1 MIIAV
6 FIATMLIGIGI
17 GLPIA
22 MALLLCAVCTA
33 LAMGG
38 GDANP
43 TIIARTLMQ
52 GSDSV
57 TMMALPFF
65 VLAGEIM
72 NRGGLTKRII
82 AFCDVFLGRIRG
94 GLGYVTIFACLM
106 FAALVG
112 SAVAAC
118 AALGA
123 ILIPMMVRS
132 GYNREESSALVASAN
147 LVAPIM
153 PPSVPMIVYGVSAG
167 VSIKSMFMAGIAP
180 AVYLTIIACVVWF
193 LRTRKEGVVP
203 SVEDFKAPTPK
214 EAVRIFLGGL
224 WALLLP
230 VIILVGLHSGKFTA
244 TEAGV
249 IACVYAILVGLLV
262 YREMK
267 LKDLGPVFVSAAKT
281 SAVVMFLAAAAN
293 VAAYYM
299 TVSRIPQPGG
309 SGGQPHSPDDRAD
322 AHRGGGRPGHGR
334 HPQHPDPYPHHAAP
348 GQGRRHQPR
357 LLRRVLRADERA
369 GPDLSPGGSRAE
381 RGLRRR
387 QREDGQ
393 DHSAHHALLPDPD
406 GPVLPAGYFPAAG
419 RGASEVVRR
428 LIGRF
433 FLSNSHVSR
442 CAASPSGMCRPGWT

>member
-43 TIIARTLMQ
+43 TIIARTLMR

-132 GYNREESSALVASAN
+132 GYNREESSRPGGQRQPGGPHHA
-147 LVAPIM
+147 
-153 PPSVPMIVYGVSAG
+153 PSVPMIVYGVSAG
-167 VSIKSMFMAGIAP
+167 VSIKSMFMAGIRSRRVP
-180 AVYLTIIACVVWF
+180 DHHRLC
-193 LRTRKEGVVP
+193 GVVP
-203 SVEDFKAPTPK
+203 PHPQGGRGPQRGGLQGPHPK

-299 TVSRIPQPGG
+299 TVSRIPQLLTAGLEG
-309 SGGQPHSPDDRAD
+309 LVDSPT
-322 AHRGGGRPGHGR
+322 
-334 HPQHPDPYPHHAAP
+334 
-348 GQGRRHQPR
+348 
-357 LLRRVLRADERA
+357 LLMIVLM
-369 GPDLSPGGSRAE
+369 LIVVVV
-381 RGLRRR
+381 GLAM
-387 QREDGQ
+387 DVTP
-393 DHSAHHALLPDPD
+393 SILILTPIMLPL
-406 GPVLPAGYFPAAG
+406 VKAAG
-419 RGASEVVRR
+419 
-428 LIGRF
+428 I
-433 FLSNSHVSR
+433 
-442 CAASPSGMCRPGWT
+442 SPVYFGVCFVLMNVLGLTSPRWVPC